1 MPSVKTAISLD
12 KELLMSVDRLAS
24 DLHISRS
31 KVFAL
36 AVQNFLKIR
45 ENQSLLEQL
54 NKAHEDFPDKEEKAI
69 SKAMCTKYGKI
80 VEHESW

>member
-1 MPSVKTAISLD
+1 MQAVKTAISLD
-12 KELLMSVDRLAS
+12 EGLLTKVNRLAS

-36 AVQNFLKIR
+36 AVQDFLKIR

-54 NKAHEDFPDKEEKAI
+54 NKAYEDFPDKEEKAI
-69 SKAMCTKYGKI
+69 SKAMRTKQGKI
-80 VEHESW
+80 VEGK